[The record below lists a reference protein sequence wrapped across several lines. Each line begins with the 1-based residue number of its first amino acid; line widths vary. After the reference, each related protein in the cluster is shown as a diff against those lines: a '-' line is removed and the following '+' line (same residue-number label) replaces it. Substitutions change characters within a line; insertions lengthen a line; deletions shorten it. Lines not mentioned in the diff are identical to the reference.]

1 MTVLASRNEYVADD
15 DPSRIDVGVVHEFLH
30 AAYWSAGIPRETV
43 ERSIANSLCVGV
55 YAANGR
61 MVAFARAVTD
71 RATFGYLADV
81 FVVDSERGAGLG
93 RFVVETMLAHPDV
106 QGLRRWMLVTADAHG
121 LYRSYGFVEPQ
132 NPDALMV
139 RQIPAEELYAR

>member
-15 DPSRIDVGVVHEFLH
+15 DPSRIDVDVVHEFLH

-43 ERSIANSLCVGV
+43 ARSIANSLCVGV
-55 YAANGR
+55 YAADGR

-93 RFVVETMLAHPDV
+93 RFVVESMLAHPDV
-106 QGLRRWMLVTADAHG
+106 QGLRRWMLVTADAHE
-121 LYRSYGFVEPQ
+121 LYRSYGFVEPS
-132 NPDALMV
+132 NPELLMV
-139 RQIPAEELYAR
+139 KQVPPETLYGR

>member
-15 DPSRIDVGVVHEFLH
+15 DPSRIDVDVVHEFLH

-43 ERSIANSLCVGV
+43 ARSIANSLCVGV
-55 YAANGR
+55 YAADGR

-93 RFVVETMLAHPDV
+93 RFVVESMLAHPDV
-106 QGLRRWMLVTADAHG
+106 QGLRRWMLVTADAHE
-121 LYRSYGFVEPQ
+121 LYRSYGFAEPT
-132 NPDALMV
+132 NPDLLMV
-139 RQIPAEELYAR
+139 RQVSPETLYGR